1 MSAAQAIASNRFIT
15 AMGPMIE
22 DEKMLNDVL
31 GYIEYIKL
39 KPLYPQITQ
48 EELDQNSIPLH
59 QAMNQ
64 LREKARAF
72 YKA

>member
-1 MSAAQAIASNRFIT
+1 MSAAQAIASNQFLT

-22 DEKMLNDVL
+22 DKKAMEQVLFYIGTMRRKAGLPTMTMEEAEQHGML
-31 GYIEYIKL
+31 
-39 KPLYPQITQ
+39 
-48 EELDQNSIPLH
+48 LH

-72 YKA
+72 YQA